1 MEPRAQRMVLFGRR
15 MVFGGLEPV
24 LSEEEKTF
32 QGLQEAGAFR
42 LPGVS
47 QCFRNPNFDDLD
59 FGYQFLRTVEG
70 R

>member
-32 QGLQEAGAFR
+32 QGLQEAGAFQES
-42 LPGVS
+42 LNVS
-47 QCFRNPNFDDLD
+47 ETLTLMISVWIPISKNC
-59 FGYQFLRTVEG
+59 
-70 R
+70 